1 MNAQSGSAEEYY
13 TNIHCQTRNTVERCI
28 GVLKAR
34 WRCLLAH
41 RVLHYDHHM
50 VAKIINACA
59 VLHNICNM
67 HRLPVPQQDSDIVQ
81 DSDYQIPQPI
91 PQDIGAHEDQQLL
104 ASGRLQRDLIVQRL
118 WLAPRI

>member
-1 MNAQSGSAEEYY
+1 M
-13 TNIHCQTRNTVERCI
+13 ERCI

-59 VLHNICNM
+59 LLHNIANR
-67 HRLPVPQQDSDIVQ
+67 HRLPVPELSGDDIQDDLRR
-81 DSDYQIPQPI
+81 QIPNVEP
-91 PQDIGAHEDQQLL
+91 PNVLDEHQQLD
-104 ASGRLQRDLIVQRL
+104 SGRRQRSFIVQRL
-118 WLAPRI
+118 WRARRT